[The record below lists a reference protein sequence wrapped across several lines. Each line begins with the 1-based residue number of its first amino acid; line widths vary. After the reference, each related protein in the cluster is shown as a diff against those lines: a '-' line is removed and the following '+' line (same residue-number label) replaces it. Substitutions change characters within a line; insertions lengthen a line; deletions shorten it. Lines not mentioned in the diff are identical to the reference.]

1 MIRRPPSSTLFPYT
15 TLFRSRSDRRDPVD
29 ASRQDRSRR
38 ASGANAC
45 EHAAGRRLDRAA
57 HGHRTA
63 RRRDRGGAVEAG
75 VGRSGGQLLPP
86 WRSFAAGRPTHCP
99 PARRLRGGNFL
110 ARSLRWAHGGGSIGR
125 ARPPT
130 WEQGAIGVAQSGAVL
145 HGVENLV
152 GHTSVNAMSKRWPV
166 VAGSDP
172 SLSLYHLL
180 DPDVLANPYPLYRRL
195 QTEDPVHW
203 DPYLHAW
210 VVSRYADVVTV
221 LQRFSAARTPSPEQ
235 LTALGLPELNPIAQ
249 VLVRQMLFMDVPVA
263 DRDQLK
269 VWSKDFSEML
279 GNFQHNPGRG
289 ALMLKTIEEMTA
301 YFRVRLREQERQ
313 PREGVIQALM
323 SAEIDG
329 DRLSEEEVIANSII
343 TMTGGQ
349 ETTTNLI
356 GNGLLSLLRNP
367 EELELL
373 RADSALLPSAI
384 EELLRF
390 ESPIQYT
397 TRLAPGDVEL
407 GGKPVR
413 KRQAVVALMGAA
425 NRDPEHFPDPDRL
438 DIRRR
443 DNRHV
448 AFGWAA
454 HYCFGAPLARRSEER
469 RVGKECRSRWSPYH

>member
-1 MIRRPPSSTLFPYT
+1 M
-15 TLFRSRSDRRDPVD
+15 
-29 ASRQDRSRR
+29 
-38 ASGANAC
+38 NALSKLSPDV
-45 EHAAGRRLDRAA
+45 AA
-57 HGHRTA
+57 
-63 RRRDRGGAVEAG
+63 
-75 VGRSGGQLLPP
+75 
-86 WRSFAAGRPTHCP
+86 
-99 PARRLRGGNFL
+99 
-110 ARSLRWAHGGGSIGR
+110 
-125 ARPPT
+125 
-130 WEQGAIGVAQSGAVL
+130 
-145 HGVENLV
+145 
-152 GHTSVNAMSKRWPV
+152 
-166 VAGSDP
+166 SDP

-180 DPDVLANPYPLYRRL
+180 DPDVLADPYPLYRRL
-195 QTEDPVHW
+195 RTEDPVHW

-210 VVSRYADVVTV
+210 VVSRYADVVNV
-221 LQRFSAARTPSPEQ
+221 LQRFSAERTPPPEQ
-235 LTALGLPELNPIAQ
+235 LTSLGLSELNPIAQ
-249 VLVRQMLFMDVPVA
+249 VLVRQMLFMDAPSHTRLRALAAAAFTPSRAEALRSHIQDIVDGLIDAVLSRGRMDVISDLADVLPATVTAELMGVPVA

-269 VWSKDFSEML
+269 AWSKDFSEML

-301 YFRVRLREQERQ
+301 YFRARLREQERQ

-367 EELELL
+367 GELELL
-373 RADSALLPSAI
+373 RADPALLPSAV
-384 EELLRF
+384 EELLRY

-413 KRQAVVALMGAA
+413 RRQAVVVLMGAA
-425 NRDPEHFPDPDRL
+425 NRDPEHFPDADRL

-443 DNRHV
+443 DDRHL

-454 HYCFGAPLARRSEER
+454 HYCFGAPLARLEGQVAFSTILR
-469 RVGKECRSRWSPYH
+469 RLPNLALEPIPLVWRRNMAFRGLEALPVVWQSAAPAGR

>member
-1 MIRRPPSSTLFPYT
+1 M
-15 TLFRSRSDRRDPVD
+15 
-29 ASRQDRSRR
+29 
-38 ASGANAC
+38 NALSKLSPDV
-45 EHAAGRRLDRAA
+45 AA
-57 HGHRTA
+57 
-63 RRRDRGGAVEAG
+63 
-75 VGRSGGQLLPP
+75 
-86 WRSFAAGRPTHCP
+86 
-99 PARRLRGGNFL
+99 
-110 ARSLRWAHGGGSIGR
+110 
-125 ARPPT
+125 
-130 WEQGAIGVAQSGAVL
+130 
-145 HGVENLV
+145 
-152 GHTSVNAMSKRWPV
+152 
-166 VAGSDP
+166 SDP

-180 DPDVLANPYPLYRRL
+180 DPDVLADPYPLYRRL
-195 QTEDPVHW
+195 RTEDPVHW

-210 VVSRYADVVTV
+210 VVSRYADVVNV
-221 LQRFSAARTPSPEQ
+221 LQRFSAARTPPPEQ
-235 LTALGLPELNPIAQ
+235 LTTLGLSELNPIAQ
-249 VLVRQMLFMDVPVA
+249 VLVRQMLFMDAPSHTRLRALAAAAFTPSRAEALRSHIQDIVDGLIDAVLSRGRMDVISDLADVLPATVTAELMGVPVA

-269 VWSKDFSEML
+269 AWSKDFSEML

-301 YFRVRLREQERQ
+301 YFRARLREQERQ

-367 EELELL
+367 GELELL
-373 RADSALLPSAI
+373 RADPALLPSAV
-384 EELLRF
+384 EELLRY

-413 KRQAVVALMGAA
+413 RRQAVVVLMGAA
-425 NRDPEHFPDPDRL
+425 NRDPEHFPDADRL

-443 DNRHV
+443 DDRHL

-454 HYCFGAPLARRSEER
+454 HYCFGAPLARLEGQVAFSTILR
-469 RVGKECRSRWSPYH
+469 RLPNLALEPIPLVWRRNMAFRGLEALPVVWQSAAPAGR